1 MKLNSGAELVMKLND
16 TGNPELLK
24 SLFYLRTKE
33 WPFHM
38 MSTDSGTVNAF
49 CDVKLNASQSFDL
62 IQIAIELCF
71 EQQDS
76 NLFTTALSL
85 LDQCIR
91 MANTTERPEI
101 LSRKWHDLEN
111 KVSESMDKDC
121 NMYWDGIKSWYRV

>member
-49 CDVKLNASQSFDL
+49 CDVKLNTSQSFDL
-62 IQIAIELCF
+62 IPMAIELCF
-71 EQQDS
+71 DQQ
-76 NLFTTALSL
+76 NPTLFATALSL
-85 LDQCIR
+85 LEY
-91 MANTTERPEI
+91 TVLTVK
-101 LSRKWHDLEN
+101 RK
-111 KVSESMDKDC
+111 
-121 NMYWDGIKSWYRV
+121 YQIKRISWKIKFQFCAPYLYKF